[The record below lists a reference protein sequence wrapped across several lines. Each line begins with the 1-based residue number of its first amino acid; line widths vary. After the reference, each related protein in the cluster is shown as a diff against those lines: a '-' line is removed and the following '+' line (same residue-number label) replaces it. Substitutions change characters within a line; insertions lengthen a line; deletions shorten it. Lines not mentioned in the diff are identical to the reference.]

1 MIWQG
6 QAPALEGGMPH
17 DVRLSPDR
25 AAALTRGVTLMSVGV
40 AALLVTAKAAAWLA
54 SGSVALLASLADSS
68 LDLLASTLTFFAV
81 RYAAVPPDDDHRFGH
96 GKAEAFASLM
106 QAGLVFAS
114 AALVGQEAIRSLLN
128 PQPLEAGGWA
138 LAVMVLST
146 VMTFV
151 LISAQTW
158 VLKRTQSV
166 AVSGDRAHYASD
178 LASNMAALAGIGAS
192 AWLGLAGLDGAA
204 ALLIAVL
211 LLWGAIGVFRE
222 AAVQLMDQELPAAD
236 RARIVDLVT
245 RDPRLTDVHQLRT
258 RASGP
263 YVHMQMHVDLDPLL
277 TLEDA
282 HRVIVEAER
291 RLLEAFPMADILIH
305 PDPRGLA
312 EPHGGAFSEAKSAE

>member
-1 MIWQG
+1 
-6 QAPALEGGMPH
+6 MPS
-17 DVRLSPDR
+17 DARLSPDR
-25 AAALTRGVTLMSVGV
+25 AAALTRGITLMSVGV
-40 AALLVTAKAAAWLA
+40 AALLVTAKAGAWLA

-114 AALVGQEAIRSLLN
+114 AALVGQEAIRSLHN

-138 LAVMVLST
+138 LAVMGLST

-158 VLKRTQSV
+158 VLRRTQSV

-178 LASNMAALAGIGAS
+178 LASNLAALAGIGAS
-192 AWLGLAGLDGAA
+192 AWLGLSGLDGAA
-204 ALLIAVL
+204 ALVIAAL

-222 AAVQLMDQELPAAD
+222 AAVQLMDQELPAAE

-312 EPHGGAFSEAKSAE
+312 EPHGGAFSEARSAE

>member
-1 MIWQG
+1 
-6 QAPALEGGMPH
+6 MPH

-146 VMTFV
+146 AMTFV

-312 EPHGGAFSEAKSAE
+312 EPHGGAFSEARSAE

>member
-1 MIWQG
+1 
-6 QAPALEGGMPH
+6 MPH

-54 SGSVALLASLADSS
+54 SGSIALLASLADSS

-312 EPHGGAFSEAKSAE
+312 EPHGGAFSEARSAE

>member
-1 MIWQG
+1 
-6 QAPALEGGMPH
+6 MPH

-25 AAALTRGVTLMSVGV
+25 AAALTRGITLMSVGV

-54 SGSVALLASLADSS
+54 SGSVALLASLADSA

-81 RYAAVPPDDDHRFGH
+81 RYAAAPPDEEHRFGH

-114 AALVGQEAIRSLLN
+114 AALIGQEAIRSLLD
-128 PQPLEAGGWA
+128 PQPLEASGWA
-138 LAVMVLST
+138 LGVMVLST

-204 ALLIAVL
+204 ALVIAVL
-211 LLWGAIGVFRE
+211 LLWGAISVFRE
-222 AAVQLMDQELPAAD
+222 AAVQLMDQELPASE
-236 RARIVDLVT
+236 RARIVDLVI

-263 YVHMQMHVDLDPLL
+263 YVHIQMHVDLDPLL

-291 RLLEAFPMADILIH
+291 RVLEAFPTADILIH

-312 EPHGGAFSEAKSAE
+312 EPHGGAFAETATAE

>member
-1 MIWQG
+1 
-6 QAPALEGGMPH
+6 MPS
-17 DVRLSPDR
+17 DARLSPDR

-40 AALLVTAKAAAWLA
+40 AALLVTAKAVAWLA

-204 ALLIAVL
+204 ALVIAVL

-312 EPHGGAFSEAKSAE
+312 EPHGGAFSEARSAE

>member
-1 MIWQG
+1 
-6 QAPALEGGMPH
+6 
-17 DVRLSPDR
+17 
-25 AAALTRGVTLMSVGV
+25 
-40 AALLVTAKAAAWLA
+40 
-54 SGSVALLASLADSS
+54 
-68 LDLLASTLTFFAV
+68 
-81 RYAAVPPDDDHRFGH
+81 
-96 GKAEAFASLM
+96 
-106 QAGLVFAS
+106 
-114 AALVGQEAIRSLLN
+114 
-128 PQPLEAGGWA
+128 
-138 LAVMVLST
+138 
-146 VMTFV
+146 
-151 LISAQTW
+151 
-158 VLKRTQSV
+158 
-166 AVSGDRAHYASD
+166 
-178 LASNMAALAGIGAS
+178 MAALAGIGAS

-204 ALLIAVL
+204 ALVIAVL

-312 EPHGGAFSEAKSAE
+312 EPHGGAFSEARSAE

>member
-1 MIWQG
+1 MSSD
-6 QAPALEGGMPH
+6 A
-17 DVRLSPDR
+17 RLSPDR
-25 AAALTRGVTLMSVGV
+25 AAALTRRITLMSVGV
-40 AALLVTAKAAAWLA
+40 ATLLVTAKAAAWMA
-54 SGSVALLASLADSS
+54 SGSVALLASLADST
-68 LDLLASTLTFFAV
+68 LDLVASTITFFAV
-81 RYAAVPPDDDHRFGH
+81 RYAAAPPDDDHRFGH

-114 AALVGQEAIRSLLN
+114 AALVGQEAIRSLLD
-128 PQPLEAGGWA
+128 PQPLEAGTWA

-158 VLKRTQSV
+158 VLRRTASV

-178 LASNMAALAGIGAS
+178 LASNLAALAGIGAS
-192 AWLGLAGLDGAA
+192 AWLGVAGLDGAA
-204 ALLIAVL
+204 ALVIAAL

-222 AAVQLMDQELPAAD
+222 AAVQLMDQELPAAE
-236 RARIVDLVT
+236 RARIVELVT

-312 EPHGGAFSEAKSAE
+312 EPHGGAFAEATAAE

>member
-1 MIWQG
+1 MPSD
-6 QAPALEGGMPH
+6 AP
-17 DVRLSPDR
+17 LSPDR

-146 VMTFV
+146 VMTFA

-158 VLKRTQSV
+158 VLRRTQSV

-222 AAVQLMDQELPAAD
+222 AAVQLMDQELPAAE

-312 EPHGGAFSEAKSAE
+312 EPHGGAFSEARSAE

>member
-1 MIWQG
+1 
-6 QAPALEGGMPH
+6 MPS
-17 DVRLSPDR
+17 DARLSPDR
-25 AAALTRGVTLMSVGV
+25 AAALTRGITLMSVGV
-40 AALLVTAKAAAWLA
+40 AALLVTAKAGAWLA

-158 VLKRTQSV
+158 VLRRTQSV

-178 LASNMAALAGIGAS
+178 LASNMAALVGIGAS

-204 ALLIAVL
+204 ALVIAVL

-222 AAVQLMDQELPAAD
+222 AAIQLMDQELPAAE

-312 EPHGGAFSEAKSAE
+312 EPHGGAFSEARSAE

>member
-1 MIWQG
+1 
-6 QAPALEGGMPH
+6 MPS
-17 DVRLSPDR
+17 DARLSPDR

-312 EPHGGAFSEAKSAE
+312 EPHGGAFSEARSAE

>member
-1 MIWQG
+1 MSS
-6 QAPALEGGMPH
+6 

-25 AAALTRGVTLMSVGV
+25 AAALTRGITLMSVGV
-40 AALLVTAKAAAWLA
+40 ATLLVTAKAAAWMA
-54 SGSVALLASLADSS
+54 SGSVALLASLADST
-68 LDLLASTLTFFAV
+68 LDLVASTITFFAV
-81 RYAAVPPDDDHRFGH
+81 RYAAAPPDDDHRFGH

-114 AALVGQEAIRSLLN
+114 AALVGQEAIRSLLD
-128 PQPLEAGGWA
+128 PQPLEAGTWA

-158 VLKRTQSV
+158 VLRRTASV

-178 LASNMAALAGIGAS
+178 LASNLAALAGIGAS
-192 AWLGLAGLDGAA
+192 AWLGVAGLDGAA
-204 ALLIAVL
+204 ALVIAAL

-222 AAVQLMDQELPAAD
+222 AAVQLMDQELPAAE

-312 EPHGGAFSEAKSAE
+312 EPHGGAFAEATAAE